1 MTTLHGEVSRLG
13 IPETI
18 KPRTVDKGEIV
29 TKREASCR
37 QHDIGNCEIVN
48 HSPGL
53 EVDVGAEQGIGVLAL
68 PGDHMPAARVHRHR
82 RGRLFAGSARRG
94 DRSYFSAV
102 VVTGHSQPHRPRR
115 LYSPRKENR
124 NRRIT
129 IYTRFMSKAPELL
142 APAGDHDCL
151 RAAIANG
158 ADAIYFGLETGFN
171 ARARATN
178 FTVDDLPAVM
188 QLLHRHGLR
197 GYVTLNTL
205 VFTDEL
211 DGFAETVAAVAAAGV
226 DAVLLQ
232 DVGAARLVRE
242 ICPELPLHASTQMTL
257 TSAETIRLAEALG
270 IERVVLARELSLEE
284 IRAIAGATTMPLEV
298 FVHGALC
305 VAYSGQCLTSESL
318 GGRSA
323 NRGQCAQACRLPYDL
338 LCDGAEVDLRDQKY
352 LLSPQDLA
360 GFALVPELLAAGVA
374 SLKIEGRLKAPEYV
388 AAITRRYREAIDTA
402 VAGEPVVFSPRQI
415 EEMEL
420 TFSRGFSPGWLEGC
434 DHKLLVPATS
444 SAKRGVLL
452 GRVTAVSRQR
462 VTVELTGCV
471 KRGDGVAFA
480 AAADEP
486 QGGRVYEL
494 FRDGRPVSEAA
505 AGDWVAMAFG
515 TGAIDLTR
523 LTIGSEV
530 WKTDDPQLTRTLR
543 KTFAGDRPRRQQPI
557 DLLVTAA
564 VGQPLLVEAR
574 LADGRC
580 CQVAADIPAQPA
592 TRHPLDEATL
602 CEQLGRLG
610 GTPFALRKLTAE
622 IMDNPMVPFSV
633 LGTVR
638 KRLVTELEQLVE
650 AVPRRTVAVDPI
662 AVVRQLQ
669 TPVPSANPQQNEV
682 PHHTQLPTL
691 HVLVRSLD
699 QLQAAVAAGERD
711 LIADFADIR
720 QYREAVG
727 LARQQAARLQLAT
740 PRIQKPG
747 ELGVFAALGRHEPDG
762 VLVRNFSGLEY
773 FRSRGIPVA
782 GDFSFNVTNS
792 LAAEFFLSQG
802 LERLAVSYD
811 CNREQL
817 LQLVAS
823 CNASQLEVVI
833 HQHMPMFHMEHCVFC
848 SVLSPGTNKN
858 NCGRPCDDHTVHLR
872 DRIGVEHLLTADVGC
887 RNTLFNAVAQSGAEA
902 VGQLVASGI
911 GHLRIELLEESAAET
926 GRVIASYRDLLAGR
940 VTGREV
946 WAGLRAANRVGVTR
960 GTLEERRNPLAI
972 I

>member
-1 MTTLHGEVSRLG
+1 
-13 IPETI
+13 
-18 KPRTVDKGEIV
+18 
-29 TKREASCR
+29 
-37 QHDIGNCEIVN
+37 
-48 HSPGL
+48 
-53 EVDVGAEQGIGVLAL
+53 
-68 PGDHMPAARVHRHR
+68 MPKAA
-82 RGRLFAGSARRG
+82 
-94 DRSYFSAV
+94 
-102 VVTGHSQPHRPRR
+102 
-115 LYSPRKENR
+115 
-124 NRRIT
+124 
-129 IYTRFMSKAPELL
+129 ELL

-158 ADAIYFGLETGFN
+158 ADAVYFGLETGFN

-188 QLLHRHGLR
+188 RLLHRHGLR

-232 DVGAARLVRE
+232 DVGAARLARE

-270 IERVVLARELSLEE
+270 IERVVLARELSLDE

-323 NRGQCAQACRLPYDL
+323 NRGQCAQACRLPYDV
-338 LCDGAEVDLRDQKY
+338 LCDGTKVELGDQKY

-434 DHKLLVPATS
+434 DHKMLVPATS

-452 GRVTAVSRQR
+452 GEVKAVSRQR
-462 VTVELTGCV
+462 VTVELTGSL

-480 AAADEP
+480 AAAGDES

-494 FRDGRPVSEAA
+494 FQAGRPVAA
-505 AGDWVAMAFG
+505 ATAGCRVELAFG
-515 TGAIDLTR
+515 SGVIDLGG
-523 LTIGSEV
+523 LTVGMQV

-543 KTFAGDRPRRQQPI
+543 KTFAGERLRRQQPI

-564 VGQPLLVEAR
+564 VGQPLIVEAR
-574 LADGRC
+574 LTDGRC
-580 CQVAADIPAQPA
+580 CQVAADTPAQPA
-592 TRHPLDEATL
+592 QRHPLDEATL
-602 CEQLGRLG
+602 REQLGRLG

-622 IMDNPMVPFSV
+622 IVGNPMVPFSV

-638 KRLVTELEQLVE
+638 KRMVMDLEQLVE
-650 AVPRRTVAVDPI
+650 QPPLRTVATTPA

-669 TPVPSANPQQNEV
+669 APTPMTATMQDETARHSGR
-682 PHHTQLPTL
+682 PTL

-699 QLQAAVAAGERD
+699 QLQAAITAGERN

-720 QYREAVG
+720 QYREAVA
-727 LARQQAARLQLAT
+727 LARQQAARLLLAT

-747 ELGVFAALGRHEPDG
+747 ELGVFAAMARHEPDG

-773 FRSRGIPVA
+773 FHSRGIPVA
-782 GDFSFNVTNS
+782 GDFSFNVTNP
-792 LAAEFFLSQG
+792 LAADFFLSQG

-811 CNREQL
+811 SNREQL

-823 CNASQLEVVI
+823 CDASQLEVVI

-848 SVLSPGTNKN
+848 AVLSPGTNKN

-911 GHLRIELLEESAAET
+911 GHLRIELLEESAAEAA
-926 GRVIASYRDLLAGR
+926 RVIDSYRDLLAGR

-946 WAGLRAANRVGVTR
+946 WAGLQAANRVGVTR

-972 I
+972 L